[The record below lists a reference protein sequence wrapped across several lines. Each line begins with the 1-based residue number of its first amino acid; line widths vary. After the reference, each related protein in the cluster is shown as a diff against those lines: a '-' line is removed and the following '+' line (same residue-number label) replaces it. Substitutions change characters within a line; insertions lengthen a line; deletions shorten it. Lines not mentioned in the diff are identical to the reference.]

1 MPIQVRRASKACFG
15 EICLILD
22 SVQSRRWYN
31 LGLVMNVIG
40 RITSMPTLPKPLVG
54 LREVAYNLWWSWNPE
69 AQHLFEQINPSQWK
83 RFRSNP
89 VRALLEADPRRL
101 QTLAEDAGYVGAV
114 EAALTN
120 LRRYLQSRSQKPPR
134 TAYFSMEFGFHES
147 LPIYSGGLG
156 ILAGDHIKSASD
168 LGLSLTGIG
177 MFYHEG
183 YFRQQLTPEGQ
194 QREVYED
201 LLAEELPLI
210 AVANKDGRLL
220 KVGVEFPGR
229 TVHLK
234 AYKVQVGS
242 IPVYLMSANLPE
254 NRPEDRALTARLY
267 APGQEIRI
275 EQELILGVGGVR
287 LIRAL
292 GQEPEVWHMNEG
304 HSAFLGLERMREY
317 VTAGRSFNEALEA
330 VSAAALFTTHTPVP
344 AGHDTFPLDL
354 VERYL
359 DSWWSRLGISKEEFI
374 ALGREE
380 KSYGPVFSMSNLAL
394 ATSRA
399 AGGVSALHGEVSR
412 GMFKHRW
419 KGLEVE
425 EIPIAH
431 VTNGVH
437 TFTFLHSEMHSLY
450 LRSFPKT
457 WADQLHDPQQWT
469 VDRLEEDELWSI
481 RSKLRTQLVHEVRLR
496 LFEQR
501 RRNGDQHARLRAA
514 QKVLDPDVLTIG
526 FARRFATYKR
536 AILMFTD
543 PDRLASILNGPLPLQ
558 FVFAGKAHPKDEPGK
573 EFIKKLADKIKTL
586 GLEDKMILLE
596 NYDMSLART
605 LVQGVDVWL
614 NTPRRP
620 MEASGTSGMKVAL
633 NGGLNFSIL
642 DGWWAEAYNTTNG
655 WAIGDERSYATEEAQ
670 DLADAQSFYD
680 TLQNEIIP
688 HFYARGAVGTPSGWL
703 AMVRDSIS
711 TCGPV
716 YSAQRMVDDYHRKFY
731 TPLASRAAHLME
743 NGAAALKD
751 LAAWKTLVQ
760 GSWNSVKIWV
770 EPPST
775 SPNLPLQLRAFV
787 QAYGIPP
794 ETLKVELV
802 VRRSS
807 GELEVVALK
816 PGGQERD
823 ALLYTGTYQPA
834 RPGSYVYGVR
844 IVAAHPELSSP
855 RELGLV
861 KWVTAAVAEAVK
873 V

>member
-1 MPIQVRRASKACFG
+1 
-15 EICLILD
+15 
-22 SVQSRRWYN
+22 
-31 LGLVMNVIG
+31 MNVIG
-40 RITSMPTLPKPLVG
+40 RITAMPTLPEPLGG

-89 VRALLEADPRRL
+89 VRALLEADPARL
-101 QTLAEDAGYVGAV
+101 MALAENAGYVGAV
-114 EAALTN
+114 EATVAN
-120 LRRYLQSRSQKPPR
+120 FRHYLQTRPKKTPR
-134 TAYFSMEFGFHES
+134 IAYFSMEYGFHES

-201 LLAEELPLI
+201 LLAEELPL
-210 AVANKDGRLL
+210 VTVTNKDGKPL

-229 TVHLK
+229 TVYVM
-234 AYKVQVGS
+234 AYKAQVGA
-242 IPVYLMSANLPE
+242 IPVYLMSTNLPE

-287 LIRAL
+287 LVRAL
-292 GQEPEVWHMNEG
+292 GLEPEVWHMNEG
-304 HSAFLGLERMREY
+304 HAAFLGLERMREM
-317 VTAGRSFNEALEA
+317 VAAGYSFGEALEA
-330 VSAAALFTTHTPVP
+330 TSAGALFTTHTPVP
-344 AGHDTFPLDL
+344 AGHDTFPLEL

-359 DSWWSRLGISKEEFI
+359 DGWWNKLGISKDAFI

-412 GMFKHRW
+412 EMFKERW
-419 KGLEVE
+419 KGFEAKEV
-425 EIPIAH
+425 PIGH
-431 VTNGVH
+431 ITNGIH
-437 TFTFLHSEMHSLY
+437 TFTFLHPEMHSLY
-450 LRSFPKT
+450 ERTFPKT
-457 WADQLHDPQQWT
+457 WAEQLHDQSQWA
-469 VDRLEEDELWSI
+469 VDKLEEDELWRI
-481 RSKLRTQLVHEVRLR
+481 RNRLRAHLIEEVRAR

-501 RRNGDQHARLRAA
+501 RRNGDLPVSLRAA
-514 QKVLDPDVLTIG
+514 EKVLDPRVLTIG

-543 PDRLASILNGPLPLQ
+543 PERLVSILNGPLPVQ

-573 EFIKKLADKIKTL
+573 EFIKKLAEKIKAL

-620 MEASGTSGMKVAL
+620 MEASGTSGMKAAL
-633 NGGLNFSIL
+633 NGALNFSIL
-642 DGWWAEAYNTTNG
+642 DGWWAEAFNTTNG
-655 WAIGDERSYATEEAQ
+655 WAIGDERAYATEEAQ
-670 DLADAQSFYD
+670 DHADAQSFYD
-680 TLQNEIIP
+680 TLQYEIIP
-688 HFYARGAVGTPSGWL
+688 LFYARGAVGTPSGWL
-703 AMVRDSIS
+703 AMVRDGIR
-711 TCGPV
+711 TCGPT

-731 TPLASRAAHLME
+731 TPLARRAAHLME
-743 NGAAALKD
+743 KNGAALKE
-751 LAAWKTLVQ
+751 LAGWKTLIQ
-760 GSWNSVKIWV
+760 GGWNSVKLWV
-770 EPPST
+770 EAPHIT
-775 SPNLPLQLRAFV
+775 ANQPLQLRAFV
-787 QAYGIPP
+787 QAYGIPT
-794 ETLKVELV
+794 ETLRVELV

-807 GELEVVALK
+807 GDLEVVSLK
-816 PGGQERD
+816 ATGQERE
-823 ALLYTGTYQPA
+823 ALLYTGTYLPA
-834 RPGSYVYGVR
+834 RPGSYEYGVR
-844 IVAAHPELSSP
+844 VVAAHPELSSP
-855 RELGLV
+855 REVNFV
-861 KWVTAAVAEAVK
+861 KWAGAVVEKPVQ

>member
-1 MPIQVRRASKACFG
+1 
-15 EICLILD
+15 
-22 SVQSRRWYN
+22 
-31 LGLVMNVIG
+31 MNVIG
-40 RITSMPTLPKPLVG
+40 RITAMPTLPKPLVG
-54 LREVAYNLWWSWNPE
+54 LGEVAYNLWWSWNPD
-69 AQHLFEQINPSQWK
+69 AQRLFEQINPSQWK

-89 VRALLEADPRRL
+89 VRALLEADPQRL

-114 EAALTN
+114 EATLTN
-120 LRRYLQSRSQKPPR
+120 LRLYLQSRPQKPPR
-134 TAYFSMEFGFHES
+134 IAYFSMEYGLHES

-168 LGLSLTGIG
+168 LGLNLTGIG
-177 MFYHEG
+177 IFYHEG

-201 LLAEELPLI
+201 LLPEELPLTT
-210 AVANKDGRLL
+210 VTSKDGKPL

-229 TVHLK
+229 AVHLM
-234 AYKVQVGS
+234 AYKVQVS
-242 IPVYLMSANLPE
+242 TISVYLMSANLPE

-287 LIRAL
+287 LLRAL

-304 HSAFLGLERMREY
+304 HSAFLGLERMREL
-317 VTAGRSFNEALEA
+317 VAAGHSFSEALEA
-330 VSAAALFTTHTPVP
+330 ASASALFTTHTPVP

-359 DSWWSRLGISKEEFI
+359 DGWWSKLGISKEEFI

-412 GMFKHRW
+412 GMFRHRW
-419 KGLEVE
+419 KGLEAE
-425 EIPIAH
+425 EIPIGH

-437 TFTFLHSEMHSLY
+437 TFTFLHPEMHSLY

-457 WADQLHDPQQWT
+457 WAEQLHDPQQWS

-481 RSKLRTQLVHEVRLR
+481 RSKLRAQLVQEVRLR

-501 RRNGDQHARLRAA
+501 RRNGGLHTRLRATE
-514 QKVLDPDVLTIG
+514 KVLDPGVLTIG

-536 AILMFTD
+536 AMLMFTD
-543 PDRLASILNGPLPLQ
+543 PDRLVSILNGPLPVQ

-573 EFIKKLADKIKTL
+573 EFIKKLAEKVRAL
-586 GLEDKMILLE
+586 GLEDKVIQLE
-596 NYDMSLART
+596 NYDMGLART

-670 DLADAQSFYD
+670 DQADAQSFYD
-680 TLQNEIIP
+680 TLQNEITP
-688 HFYARGAVGTPSGWL
+688 LFYARGAVGTPSGWL
-703 AMVRDSIS
+703 AMVRESIR
-711 TCGPV
+711 TCGPA

-731 TPLASRAAHLME
+731 IPLARRAAHLME
-743 NGAAALKD
+743 KGGAALKD

-760 GSWNSVKIWV
+760 SNWNSVKIWV
-770 EPPST
+770 EPPPT

-787 QAYGIPP
+787 QAYGIPT
-794 ETLKVELV
+794 EALKVELV

-807 GELEVVALK
+807 GDMEVVALK
-816 PGGQERD
+816 PSGQERD

-844 IVAAHPELSSP
+844 VVATHPELSNP
-855 RELGLV
+855 RELALV
-861 KWVTAAVAEAVK
+861 KWAGTAVAETVR